1 MLYKHAITRKPGR
14 NFAAGLTTAKNEQPD
29 YELIIVQHNDYVEVL
44 RSLGVEV
51 IVLDPLPEYPDSYFV
66 EDTAVV
72 FPEAAVITNPGAESR
87 RGEEDGIELVLAR
100 FRDTA
105 VRISSPG
112 TVDGGDVLQAEKHF
126 FIGISERT
134 NEEGAR
140 QLGKILQNYG
150 YSWEK
155 INVGDGLHL
164 KSGVNYLG
172 NNTML
177 LSEGFN
183 PDRAFSGYNRMVLDK
198 DEEYAGNTLLVNG
211 FLLVPAGFPKTIKKL
226 KKTGFKI
233 IELNVSEVRKM
244 DGGLTCMSL
253 RF

>member
-14 NFAAGLTTAKNEQPD
+14 NFAEGLTTVKNEQPD
-29 YELIIVQHNDYVEVL
+29 YELMIRQHSEYVQAL

-51 IVLDPLPEYPDSYFV
+51 ILLDPLPEYPDSYFV

-87 RGEEDGIELVLAR
+87 KGEEDGIELVLSR
-100 FRDTA
+100 FRDTK
-105 VRISSPG
+105 RIFHPG
-112 TVDGGDVLQAEKHF
+112 TVDGGDVMQAEKHF

-134 NEEGAR
+134 NGEGVR
-140 QLGKILQNYG
+140 QLGKILQDHG

-155 INVGDGLHL
+155 VSVGEGLHL
-164 KSGVNYLG
+164 KSGVNYFG

-177 LSEGFN
+177 LTEGFAV
-183 PDRAFSGYNRMVLDK
+183 DSAFSGYDRIVLDE

-211 FLLVPAGFPKTIKKL
+211 FLLTPAGFPKTINKL
-226 KKTGFKI
+226 KNAGFEI

-244 DGGLTCMSL
+244 DGGLTCMSI